1 MREPFIGRLT
11 VTCHWPLAAADF
23 EVEFVERME
32 EEECRCVYGSL
43 SRAHKLPNGADRVLA
58 LTRTT

>member
-1 MREPFIGRLT
+1 
-11 VTCHWPLAAADF
+11 
-23 EVEFVERME
+23 ME

-43 SRAHKLPNGADRVLA
+43 SRAHKLPNGAGRVLA